1 MKVGHQRSAE
11 LHRQVLHTEQNRRM
25 RRGLGFSCF
34 SFHSADFVQK
44 LNIGFYPVNLDEF
57 V

>member
-11 LHRQVLHTEQNRRM
+11 LYRQVLHTEQNWRM
-25 RRGLGFSCF
+25 RWGLGFSF
-34 SFHSADFVQK
+34 FFFHSADFVQK
-44 LNIGFYPVNLDEF
+44 LNVRFYPVNLHEF